1 MKGTKRRGRGK
12 AFIRGFCRLVIVL
25 FVQFLADPSAVYG
38 AVCGNF
44 AFSRASDAFVR
55 IVSSGASGAVVRT
68 ASSGVS
74 GVVVRTAS
82 SGASGTVV
90 RSVFSGAA
98 GAPDI
103 GKGETAIPGVGEGE
117 TAVPGMDGQAA
128 VPGMDGWE
136 DIDRFLEQESS
147 GMDVPV
153 TFTDFMRSLL
163 DGDGKAAGRAVLDLL
178 KQSLVQE
185 VSRGGKLAGRVLALG
200 LAGAVFA
207 GFSNVFSG
215 SQVSETGCFLTY
227 LLAFSALAAAFLDS
241 IAIAGDVLQK
251 QKEFMRALV
260 PSYFLAVAWSGS
272 ISSSAAW
279 LELVL
284 ILIGGIEWLYL
295 NLLLPLMR
303 VYLLLVL
310 VGNMT
315 KEDMFSRLTELLQTG
330 IRWGTRSLFGLV
342 LGFQVLQGMVLPYAD
357 AVQTGGLQKILQ
369 MIPGIGN
376 GAGAAAKMLLG
387 SGVLIK
393 NTMGAAAAAILA
405 VISLVPVV
413 KLGILMGIYQLTAAI
428 LQPVGDKRLVSC
440 VAAVAD
446 GQRTLVGMAVSGL
459 LLFVIT
465 IALICAGSNV
475 AYLA

>member
-1 MKGTKRRGRGK
+1 MGMAVFWWLLCCPGT
-12 AFIRGFCRLVIVL
+12 A
-25 FVQFLADPSAVYG
+25 Y
-38 AVCGNF
+38 
-44 AFSRASDAFVR
+44 
-55 IVSSGASGAVVRT
+55 
-68 ASSGVS
+68 
-74 GVVVRTAS
+74 
-82 SGASGTVV
+82 GTVGEMG
-90 RSVFSGAA
+90 FS
-98 GAPDI
+98 DT
-103 GKGETAIPGVGEGE
+103 EE
-117 TAVPGMDGQAA
+117 
-128 VPGMDGWE
+128 WE
-136 DIDRFLEQESS
+136 DIDQFLQQETSE
-147 GMDVPV
+147 MEVPV
-153 TFTDFMRSLL
+153 TFTDLMKALL
-163 DGDGKAAGRAVLDLL
+163 DGDGKTAGRAVLDLL
-178 KQSLVQE
+178 KQSLIQE
-185 VSRGGKLAGRVLALG
+185 VSRGGRLAGQILALG
-200 LAGAVFA
+200 LVGAVFA

-241 IAIAGDVLQK
+241 ISIAGEVLQK
-251 QKEFMRALV
+251 QMEFMRVLV
-260 PSYFLAVAWSGS
+260 PSYFLAVAWAGS
-272 ISSSAAW
+272 VSSSAAW
-279 LELVL
+279 MELVL

-295 NLLLPLMR
+295 HLLLPLTR

-315 KEDMFSRLTELLQTG
+315 KEDMLSRLTELLQTG

-342 LGFQVLQGMVLPYAD
+342 LGFQLLQGMVLPYAD
-357 AVQTGGLQKILQ
+357 AVRTSGLQKLLQ
-369 MIPGIGN
+369 VIPGIGN

-393 NTMGAAAAAILA
+393 NTMGAAAVAVLA

-413 KLGILMGIYQLTAAI
+413 KLGILMGIYQVTAAI

-446 GQRTLVGMAVSGL
+446 GQKTLVGMVVSGL